1 MHLIPKA
8 NASDSGDA
16 TLLNFWYKTRMATL
30 NTNSYLLNI
39 IKKYSI
45 PADESKQILS
55 RIRPLYR
62 EIRNWAGEYLVKIL
76 PSGSFAKGTAIRGA
90 VDIDL
95 LISLKN
101 QTPKTL
107 KEIYESLYANLSIT
121 YPAQKQNV
129 SIGIHY
135 QGIKLDLVPA
145 KKMPNMT
152 YPHSI
157 YVSKLDTW
165 TKTNI
170 HKHITL
176 IKKTPH
182 KNIIRLL
189 KIWRY
194 LHDLEFSS
202 FLLEMTVLEALKGL
216 AIARMDKKF
225 LLVLEYLYEDF
236 PFNKIYDPANSN
248 NAISDTISD
257 VEKSAVSQAAAESL
271 GANCWEKVVWGLY
284 EKK

>member
-1 MHLIPKA
+1 
-8 NASDSGDA
+8 
-16 TLLNFWYKTRMATL
+16 L
-30 NTNSYLLNI
+30 NTNSHLLNI

-45 PADESKQILS
+45 LGEESIKIQS

-101 QTPKTL
+101 QTPNTL
-107 KEIYESLYANLSIT
+107 KEIYESLYANFSTT
-121 YPAQKQNV
+121 YSAKKQNV
-129 SIGIHY
+129 SIGIHF

-182 KNIIRLL
+182 KNIIKLI
-189 KIWRY
+189 KIWRH
-194 LHDLEFSS
+194 LHGIEFPS
-202 FLLEMTVLEALKGL
+202 FLLEMSVLGALKGRP
-216 AIARMDKKF
+216 IGRMDKKF
-225 LLVLEYLYEDF
+225 QVVLEYLCGDF
-236 PFNKIYDPANSN
+236 AFDKIYDPANTN
-248 NAISDTISD
+248 NVISDTISD
-257 VEKSAVSQAAAESL
+257 VEKNAISQAAAESL
-271 GANCWEKVVWGLY
+271 EVNCWEKVVWGLY
-284 EKK
+284 EKN